1 MLHIKLIE
9 YEEPKE
15 ENRFTGVVRMFRIAQ
30 STSSSIAGLSVAVV
44 LVFVFA
50 AATGCLVF
58 KIRRLTNNQS
68 NHSRAVFSNRS
79 YRADSERNPDDEASI
94 NEVDLGVVPSPV
106 GPDPKPPIYDN
117 PSRPLPPVPQTS
129 NTKAGPPS
137 SSARQTTQSHY
148 DNGTQPR
155 QAEKHYMGLTT
166 KNENNTRPFS
176 PEPSNYM
183 SLSPERPEA
192 GSYEALATARPQ
204 TPRPVKPRQ
213 GTHSETAT
221 GNSEKK
227 GRDSDTSVTNTQ
239 GLC

>member
-9 YEEPKE
+9 YKEPKE
-15 ENRFTGVVRMFRIAQ
+15 ENGFTGVVRMFRIAQ
-30 STSSSIAGLSVAVV
+30 SSSSSIAGLSVAVV

-129 NTKAGPPS
+129 NTKAGPPC
-137 SSARQTTQSHY
+137 SSARQTTGSHY
-148 DNGTQPR
+148 DNATKPG
-155 QAEKHYMGLTT
+155 QAERHYMGLTT
-166 KNENNTRPFS
+166 KYENITRPFS

-192 GSYEALATARPQ
+192 GSYAALATARPQ
-204 TPRPVKPRQ
+204 TPRPVKPQQ
-213 GTHSETAT
+213 GAPQQKTLR
-221 GNSEKK
+221 K
-227 GRDSDTSVTNTQ
+227 R
-239 GLC
+239 

>member
-1 MLHIKLIE
+1 MLHIKLTE

-15 ENRFTGVVRMFRIAQ
+15 ENGFTGVVRMFRIAQ

-50 AATGCLVF
+50 AATGCLIF

-68 NHSRAVFSNRS
+68 NHSRAVFSNRA
-79 YRADSERNPDDEASI
+79 YRADSERKPDDEASI
-94 NEVDLGVVPSPV
+94 NEVDLGVGPSPG

-129 NTKAGPPS
+129 NTKAGPPC
-137 SSARQTTQSHY
+137 SSARQTTGSHY
-148 DNGTQPR
+148 DNATKPG
-155 QAEKHYMGLTT
+155 QAERHYMGLTT
-166 KNENNTRPFS
+166 KYENITRPFS

-192 GSYEALATARPQ
+192 GSYAALATARPQ
-204 TPRPVKPRQ
+204 TPRPVKPQQ
-213 GTHSETAT
+213 GAPQQKTLR
-221 GNSEKK
+221 K
-227 GRDSDTSVTNTQ
+227 R
-239 GLC
+239 